1 MSVKQNFPTIKPT
14 LNLDFA
20 GSQVVDSR
28 ITFTR
33 ASAATLT
40 DAQGI
45 LKTVRDNKPRIDFDP
60 STGECKG
67 LLIEEQRTNIVTH
80 LNSHGAVSYLNCFGV
95 PYSTLAPDGTY
106 SGLLVQAIPNPTS
119 VTCAFIA
126 AYAGVSAGQVY
137 ACSIY
142 LKAGTNPGTT
152 IFALYDPPTSIG
164 YGNTNIFWSNGVP
177 TVTNG
182 ATVTNAGNGW
192 YRVTVLATIPSGQT
206 DIIALLYP
214 TGGEANKNVYCWNPQ
229 FELGSFS
236 TSYISTASRFISR
249 ASSATHYD
257 STGVLRI
264 AGTNQARNGFAYDT
278 ATDKWISQG
287 LILEKAATN
296 IVNNSIVANIGTNW
310 QQYNTA
316 VLTANYSTAPDGSS
330 TAGRITTTN
339 TGTVRVGT
347 GGLVTSTVYAAS
359 IWVKSNTGSNY
370 TLTLQIGDTNVVS
383 ITATPQWQRFSGFG
397 SPQQNGYNFI
407 DLEGIQAG
415 ADISVWGAQLETGFV
430 TTSYI
435 PTFGSSAT
443 RAADIY
449 STGTATRASET
460 AVITGTNFS
469 NWYNGTQGTLY
480 AEQQVTNVVA
490 GSNQNMVAASLY
502 KNTSNFMAV
511 GQGTGDGGGTG
522 QRSITWIQNNN
533 STQFFGMT
541 GNFISSGLSLKNAFA
556 YQTNNFA
563 YSANTQTLVTDSTG
577 TAPIVDTLTIGS
589 YTPSAS
595 YYANGHIKKIVYYP
609 YRLSNTQ
616 LQALTV

>member
-45 LKTVRDNKPRIDFDP
+45 LRTVRDNKPRIDFDP
-60 STGECKG
+60 STNECKG

-80 LNSHGAVSYLNCFGV
+80 LNSYGAVSYLNCFGV

-142 LKAGTNPGTT
+142 LKAGTNPGTS
-152 IFALYDPPTSIG
+152 IFALYDPPTSIN

-236 TSYISTASRFISR
+236 TSYISTASKFISR
-249 ASSATHYD
+249 ASSATYYD

-264 AGTNQARNGFAYDT
+264 AGTNQARNGFVYDT
-278 ATDKWISQG
+278 TTAKWISQG
-287 LILEKAATN
+287 LILEPAATN
-296 IVNNSIVANIGTNW
+296 ILGGSNLYGNTLDAENIYTVTDNSADVI
-310 QQYNTA
+310 
-316 VLTANYSTAPDGSS
+316 APDGSS
-330 TAGRITTTN
+330 LTTKVVSGSTGNTWFWRIPSGGTFATN
-339 TGTVRVGT
+339 TT
-347 GGLVTSTVYAAS
+347 
-359 IWVKSNTGSNY
+359 Y
-370 TLTLQIGDTNVVS
+370 T
-383 ITATPQWQRFSGFG
+383 
-397 SPQQNGYNFI
+397 
-407 DLEGIQAG
+407 
-415 ADISVWGAQLETGFV
+415 ISVWLRSAAGTTGNWYLQPYPYDGATLCNITDQWKRFSVTFKTDGSGTQPYVGFV
-430 TTSYI
+430 SPTLNRTFYTWGWQAELGSVATSYI
-435 PTFGSSAT
+435 PTVSSATT

-449 STGTATRASET
+449 STGTATRASDN
-460 AVITGTNFS
+460 ASMIGTNFNS
-469 NWYNGTQGTLY
+469 WWNNSAHTVY
-480 AEQQVTNVVA
+480 AEAQTFKAGNDYMIAECANDNTTIVEMSLTFA
-490 GSNQNMVAASLY
+490 GSAANKIQYINRLIA
-502 KNTSNFMAV
+502 SNN
-511 GQGTGDGGGTG
+511 DI
-522 QRSITWIQNNN
+522 RSVP
-533 STQFFGMT
+533 S
-541 GNFISSGLSLKNAFA
+541 
-556 YQTNNFA
+556 
-563 YSANTQTLVTDSTG
+563 YSANSFIKMSGSGSNST
-577 TAPIVDTLTIGS
+577 TIGS
-589 YTPSAS
+589 AS
-595 YYANGHIKKIVYYP
+595 NTTSTVGASQTLSLNANQLYIGSRKGGSLYLNGHIKKLTFFGKA
-609 YRLSNTQ
+609 LSQTEINGIT
-616 LQALTV
+616 A